1 MYTPS
6 IEKIATIKFI
16 ILSSTKIAQYG
27 AKIPTRGDFFF
38 LNSRSLSSS
47 LSFPL
52 PVSASQFSRIVEK
65 QSRGRPVPPQW
76 CVHTDELKRLV
87 APTFTWIWRCAS
99 LSQRKGRAFNI
110 RHSFNNGPLT
120 QMRRTVSRF
129 TSFFPAFALRLC
141 LSASFR
147 GRNLACVCAPPRVKS
162 VFPRIS

>member
-1 MYTPS
+1 MYKNRKDRNDKVHHTLLHQDCTVRC
-6 IEKIATIKFI
+6 KNTN
-16 ILSSTKIAQYG
+16 
-27 AKIPTRGDFFF
+27 RRRFFF

-129 TSFFPAFALRLC
+129 TSFFPRRFATLSLRLF
-141 LSASFR
+141 SRAKPR
-147 GRNLACVCAPPRVKS
+147 ACVRSTPGQEC
-162 VFPRIS
+162 FP